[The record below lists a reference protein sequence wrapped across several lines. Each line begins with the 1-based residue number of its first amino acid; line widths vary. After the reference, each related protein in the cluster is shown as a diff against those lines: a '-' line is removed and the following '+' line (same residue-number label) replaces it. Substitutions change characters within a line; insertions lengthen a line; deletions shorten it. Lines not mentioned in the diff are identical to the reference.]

1 MKKLSLFLLL
11 TAISMPLAFADV
23 AKDTTGIDSNNLA
36 GVVVKTT
43 TTKIPVSKDGKMGK
57 IKHEANVSYTHS
69 NDSGL
74 SADDGKKLAQNVLN
88 EHNKNKTDDEQVSLG
103 IFSTIGKVVTGGVSA
118 VLGIFGLGG
127 SSAPA
132 PAPTAP
138 A

>member
-43 TTKIPVSKDGKMGK
+43 TTKIPVSKDGKKGK
-57 IKHEANVSYTHS
+57 VKNEANVSYHHN

-74 SADDGKKLAQNVLN
+74 DTDKGKELAQDALN
-88 EHNKNKTDDEQVSLG
+88 EHNKNKADDKEVSLG
-103 IFSTIGKVVTGGVSA
+103 IFSTIGGVISGGIGA

-127 SSAPA
+127 SSTPA